1 MLFSKDRINIK
12 PFHLEDPE
20 SKHEADNAYLVY
32 AIKNN
37 LEAIVRVF
45 LTAGADPNC
54 FGGAPTKGSQ
64 GKGLQRACRASREV
78 WGKVIWNG

>member
-1 MLFSKDRINIK
+1 MFFSKDRINIK

-54 FGGAPTKGSQ
+54 FGGVPLRVAKEKGYS
-64 GKGLQRACRASREV
+64 GLVELLEKYGA
-78 WGKVIWNG
+78 K